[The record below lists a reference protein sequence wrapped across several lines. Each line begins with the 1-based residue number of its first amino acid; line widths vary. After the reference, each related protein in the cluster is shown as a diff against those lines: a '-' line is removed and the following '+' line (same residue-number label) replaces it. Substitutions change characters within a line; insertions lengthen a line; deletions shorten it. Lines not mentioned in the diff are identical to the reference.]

1 MQKLLV
7 GTRNDSKMAELK
19 DLLRELPFELV
30 FLDQVGIT
38 QEVEETEDTFEGNA
52 VLKAECYGRIA
63 NMITVADDSGIEV
76 DALNGEPGVLSAR
89 YGGEGLNDKD
99 RNDLLL
105 ENLSEFEGT
114 GLSARFK
121 CVVAVYNPEDGTEVF
136 EGKIEGII
144 THEPR
149 GENGFGYDPLF
160 FYPQK
165 RKTLAEISAKEKHVI
180 SHRGKAVRKAA
191 KYLYSVSV
199 RTRG

>member
-114 GLSARFK
+114 GLSARF
-121 CVVAVYNPEDGTEVF
+121 
-136 EGKIEGII
+136 
-144 THEPR
+144 
-149 GENGFGYDPLF
+149 
-160 FYPQK
+160 
-165 RKTLAEISAKEKHVI
+165 
-180 SHRGKAVRKAA
+180 
-191 KYLYSVSV
+191 
-199 RTRG
+199 

>member
-38 QEVEETEDTFEGNA
+38 QEVDETEDTFEGNA
-52 VLKAECYGRIA
+52 VLKAEYYGRIA

>member
-121 CVVAVYNPEDGTEVF
+121 CVVAVYHPEDGAEVF

-160 FYPQK
+160 FYPQR